1 MKIENAR
8 TRQFPAGEYVAT
20 MTKPADGRIYSE
32 TFGGARSAIDYAKEA
47 VSLGWNVEVIGPD
60 SRIYFIGGNQ

>member
-8 TRQFPAGEYVAT
+8 TREFPAGEYVAT

-32 TFGGARSAIDYAKEA
+32 KFGGARSAVNYAKEA

>member
-8 TRQFPAGEYVAT
+8 KRQMPTGEYVAT
-20 MTKPADGRIYSE
+20 MTKPAEGRTYLE
-32 TFGGARSAIDYAKEA
+32 KFGGARSAIDYAKEA
-47 VSLGWNVEVIGPD
+47 VALGWNVEVIGPD